1 MAPNGNYLCSYVD
14 SVIMLWDLRAIERPL
29 RQIHSS
35 RNHMQIAWCPTRTSL
50 LSSLQRDSPY
60 ITLYDIRSVDNES
73 SREVYH
79 VKRQISPFPAK
90 YQHSGKFA
98 AVNWLSWHP
107 RDFERALLL
116 ADALN
121 ILDFRLPA
129 SLHTAYSNRSKLPLL
144 MQRPLYAA
152 AAVNS
157 PTDSQQPTTSSC
169 SSNSAASSLNE
180 YSVGSSLSLDYLQRE
195 LFEEDLLEETRQ
207 RALQDYGIKPEDK
220 RFAELHL
227 SPYLRNVWTT
237 LNNVY
242 NEERLAGLKATL
254 GINLGHTSEALMASS
269 RIESQLLQ
277 WPDGINNSNKLISY
291 R

>member
-1 MAPNGNYLCSYVD
+1 
-14 SVIMLWDLRAIERPL
+14 MLWDLRAIERPL
-29 RQIHSS
+29 RQIQSS

-98 AVNWLSWHP
+98 AVNCLSWHP

-144 MQRPLYAA
+144 MQRPLYAPA
-152 AAVNS
+152 AAGPAAAS
-157 PTDSQQPTTSSC
+157 PTTTQAPTTSSC
-169 SSNSAASSLNE
+169 SSSNSAASSSLND
-180 YSVGSSLSLDYLQRE
+180 YNVGSSLSFDFLERE

-207 RALQDYGIKPEDK
+207 RALQDYGIRPDNKK
-220 RFAELHL
+220 FAELHL
-227 SPYLRNVWTT
+227 TPYLRNVWTT

-242 NEERLAGLKATL
+242 CDDRLTGLKATL

-269 RIESQLLQ
+269 RIESQQLQ
-277 WPDGINNSNKLISY
+277 WPDGINNSNKLICY
-291 R
+291 L